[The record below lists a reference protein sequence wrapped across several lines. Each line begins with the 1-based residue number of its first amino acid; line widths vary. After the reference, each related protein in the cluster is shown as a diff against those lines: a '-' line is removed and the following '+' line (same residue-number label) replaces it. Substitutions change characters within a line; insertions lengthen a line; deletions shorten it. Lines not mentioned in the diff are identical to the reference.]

1 MPGKIPGFPEN
12 FPDPGKIPGKIPG
25 KLFPEKFPDT
35 DNYNIK
41 TRKIYKKILQIKTM
55 FLVYQKF
62 YM

>member
-1 MPGKIPGFPEN
+1 MNLVGRSRHEQKIKFIPGFPGKIPGFPEN
-12 FPDPGKIPGKIPG
+12 FPD
-25 KLFPEKFPDT
+25 T
-35 DNYNIK
+35 DNYSIK